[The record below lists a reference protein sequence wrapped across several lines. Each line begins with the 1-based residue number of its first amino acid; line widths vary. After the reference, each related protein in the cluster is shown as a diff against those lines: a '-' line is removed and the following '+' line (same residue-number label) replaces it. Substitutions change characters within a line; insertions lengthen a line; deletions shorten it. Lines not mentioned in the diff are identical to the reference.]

1 MFGTLAQNT
10 LSVAASQFAKLG
22 QVDQLQKAITQST
35 GLVAIDLEAPSKKLY
50 PVLSPIRN
58 IIPRYRDG
66 RGGTA
71 VNWRAVTAI
80 ASGGARPTPY
90 QFPVEEGKR
99 NEIAPLT
106 AVNFLASY
114 KGIGVE
120 QSATFESDFA
130 AESFEDIKGLAQ
142 LTNLQSLMMGE
153 ENLILG
159 GNASISLGTATAPT
173 LSTATTGGAIGAAA
187 TVQVYVVALS
197 KEGWDAA
204 GITAGLQILRTR
216 SNAGGDTTAIN
227 GGVGQISAA
236 TSIVTGAGT
245 TNSVSASTPAIQGAV
260 AYAWFWG
267 PTTGA
272 GALLGAITTLNSVVI
287 TTSAGAG
294 TQAANATGL
303 NADHSADALAFD
315 GLISIACGAG
325 PQVGATSS
333 GAYVKLLATGIA
345 GVGTTLTSDGA
356 AGVVEIDAMLKDR
369 YDNYR
374 IGFNNFW
381 VSSDV
386 ANTITRL
393 VVGNNG
399 SPLLRFNGDLK
410 GDITQMLGIAGGTFV
425 KSYFNKYTSEMI
437 NIHVHPFMPAGMI
450 IATCDQLPY
459 PVNEVGRVWQMRLRR
474 DYYSIDFPQT
484 NRSYPY
490 GTYMDGF
497 LQHYAPFALGIIGN
511 IAPLPN

>member
-1 MFGTLAQNT
+1 MIPMLAQNT
-10 LSVAASQFAKLG
+10 LSMAASNFAKLG
-22 QVDQLQKAITQST
+22 QIDQLQKTITQAT
-35 GLVAIDLEAPSKKLY
+35 GLIAYDLEAPSKKLY

-58 IIPRYRDG
+58 TIPRYRDG
-66 RGGTA
+66 KGGTA

-80 ASGGARPTPY
+80 AAGGPRPTVY
-90 QFPVEEGKR
+90 QFPVGEGSR
-99 NEIAPLT
+99 NEVAPLT

-114 KGIGVE
+114 KGLGVE
-120 QSATFESDFA
+120 QQLTYESDFA
-130 AESFEDIKGLAQ
+130 AESFEDLKGLAQ

-159 GNASISLGTATAPT
+159 GNASIALGQVTGLT
-173 LSTATTGGAIGAAA
+173 LSTATTGGSIAAAA
-187 TVQVYVVALS
+187 TVQVYCVALS

-204 GITAGLQILRTR
+204 GVAGGLQIVRTR
-216 SNAGGDTTAIN
+216 SNQGGDTTVIN

-236 TSIVTGAGT
+236 VSIVTGATT
-245 TNSVSASTPAIQGAV
+245 TNSVAASVTAISGAV

-272 GALLGAITTLNSVVI
+272 GSLLGAITTMNSVII
-287 TTSAGAG
+287 TTAAGAG
-294 TQAANATGL
+294 SQASNATGL
-303 NADHSADALAFD
+303 SADHSQDALAFD

-325 PQVGATSS
+325 PQVGASSS
-333 GAYVKLLATGIA
+333 GAYVLGLATGIA

-356 AGVVEIDAMLKDR
+356 AGVVEIDTMLQNR

-374 IGFNNFW
+374 IGFNKFW

-386 ANTITRL
+386 AKTITRL

-399 SPLLRFNGDLK
+399 APLIRFNGDLK
-410 GDITQMLGIAGGTFV
+410 GDITQMLGIGGGTFV
-425 KSYFNKYTSEMI
+425 KNYFNKFTNEMI
-437 NIHVHPFMPAGMI
+437 EIHVHPFLPAGMLL
-450 IATCDQLPY
+450 ATADQLPY

-474 DYYSIDFPQT
+474 DYYSIDWPIT
-484 NRSYPY
+484 TRAYPY

-497 LQHYAPFALGIIGN
+497 LQHYFPPALGLIFN